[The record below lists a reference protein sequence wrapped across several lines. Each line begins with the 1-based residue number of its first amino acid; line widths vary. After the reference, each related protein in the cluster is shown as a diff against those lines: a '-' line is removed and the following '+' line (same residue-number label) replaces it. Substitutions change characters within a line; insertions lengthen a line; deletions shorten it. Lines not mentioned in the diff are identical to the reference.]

1 MTDYLIQ
8 FISWLANIMYLAL
21 IGRVILSWINV
32 SSSNPISIFIHQ
44 ITEPIL
50 SPIRRLLPKMG
61 TLDLSPMI
69 AIILITVIR
78 SFILG
83 NL

>member
-69 AIILITVIR
+69 AIILIMVIR